1 MKRPLAW
8 VPAVLV
14 AVSLA
19 ACGASNAAAKPTP
32 TPSPTLEAGWKVYAV
47 TSENFT
53 IALPANWDKVDLNLS
68 ASDIAS
74 AFKDNPAFVKFI
86 QQLQVN
92 KYIKFFAVDH
102 QTLGGDF
109 ATNVNVVTV
118 PLPDSVTSLDQVVT
132 AELSTYKKLQISP
145 TQQRV
150 RLSAGDAEQLDY
162 QLTPNTPSGAQ
173 VLTAVKQYILV
184 RLGTHPT
191 EFVVTLT
198 TKADQAASYDV
209 TFGKIANALRY
220 Q

>member
-1 MKRPLAW
+1 MRRLHAW
-8 VPAVLV
+8 VPAALV
-14 AVSLA
+14 ALFLG
-19 ACGASNAAAKPTP
+19 ACGASGTAAKPTP
-32 TPSPTLEAGWKVYAV
+32 SPSLESGWKVYSV
-47 TSENFT
+47 TAESFT
-53 IALPANWDKVDLNLS
+53 IALPSNWDKVDLNLS
-68 ASDIAS
+68 ANDIAA

-150 RLSAGDAEQLDY
+150 HLNAGDAEELDY
-162 QLTPNTPSGAQ
+162 SLTPNTPSGAQ

-184 RLGTHPT
+184 RLGSHPT

-198 TKADQAASYDV
+198 TKAAQASSYAV
-209 TFGKIANALRY
+209 TFDKIANAFRY